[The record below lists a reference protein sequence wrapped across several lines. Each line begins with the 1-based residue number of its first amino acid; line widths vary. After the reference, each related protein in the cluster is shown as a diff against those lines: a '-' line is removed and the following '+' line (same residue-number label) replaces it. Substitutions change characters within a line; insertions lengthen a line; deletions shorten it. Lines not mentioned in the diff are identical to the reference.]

1 MCQKEEASESFI
13 PAVVLRP
20 AYIYTFCLCSDVT
33 SHSTLV
39 TQTQLPK
46 VIFIKAFQCVGQG
59 KEVRAEMP
67 SFSFACILPF
77 FQTRRENTKNTEER
91 KSFPDNTAEQV
102 NAMADIHSRKIKETL
117 KRSSISCIYSSSDDK
132 SCEAIIVTSLTLWLY
147 PSKNKGTLLQMLQKK
162 VVRYPHNWIF
172 S

>member
-46 VIFIKAFQCVGQG
+46 VIFIKAFQCIGMGRRSGLRCLLFCLLAFYCFFLEEKRKYQEYIR
-59 KEVRAEMP
+59 KEN
-67 SFSFACILPF
+67 LPR
-77 FQTRRENTKNTEER
+77 QYCRT
-91 KSFPDNTAEQV
+91 S
-102 NAMADIHSRKIKETL
+102 
-117 KRSSISCIYSSSDDK
+117 KRHGRYSLQEDKRDTQARTSISRIYSSRDDK
-132 SCEAIIVTSLTLWLY
+132 TCKAVIVTSLTLGFY
-147 PSKNKGTLLQMLQKK
+147 PSKPKGTLL
-162 VVRYPHNWIF
+162 
-172 S
+172 